1 MAQGLIIT
9 GGGRGIGAAIARLA
23 AQRGYAVCVNYAR
36 NQAAAEAVAAE
47 IKSGG
52 GTAFAVQAD
61 VADEKDVA
69 RLFDAAEKAYGPVRY
84 LVNNAGI
91 TGRIGKFADLEVSVM
106 RDVFETNVVG
116 SMLCAREFVR
126 RCAGSGAIVNV
137 SSTAATTGSPGEYVH
152 YAASKAAIDS
162 FTIGLAKEMAPQ
174 GIRVNALAPGA
185 TLTDIHAAGGEPG
198 RPDRIKG
205 RIPMGRLAEADEIA
219 PAILWLLSDE
229 ASYVTGAVLRAGG
242 GF

>member
-9 GGGRGIGAAIARLA
+9 GGGRGIGAATARLA

-52 GTAFAVQAD
+52 GTAFAAQAD
-61 VADEKDVA
+61 VGDEKDVA
-69 RLFDAAEKAYGPVRY
+69 RLFDAAEKAFGPVRY

-91 TGRIGKFADLEVSVM
+91 TGRIGKFADLDIDVM

-126 RCAGSGAIVNV
+126 RCAGTGAIVNV
-137 SSTAATTGSPGEYVH
+137 SSTAATTGSPAEYVH

-174 GIRVNALAPGA
+174 GIRVNAVAPGA

-198 RPDRIKG
+198 RPDRIKS
-205 RIPMGRLAEADEIA
+205 RIPMGRLAEPEEIA

-229 ASYVTGAVLRAGG
+229 ASYVTGAILRAGG